1 VPGRVEFL
9 EVHAFDVIFVRQQQA
24 QPTIVILREVAMI
37 DTSRLIIF
45 MSAAFA
51 LLITPGPAVLFI
63 IARSVDQGRLA
74 GIASMLGIEVGS
86 LVHVGAAAFG
96 LSALLMSS
104 ALAYDVV
111 KYLGAAYLIYLGLH
125 KLLREETP
133 DPESHVPPVSRTRLF
148 YQGIIVNVFN
158 PKTALFFFAFLPQ
171 FVDRSQGSVTI
182 QVLTLGLIFMAMA
195 VCSDSLY
202 ALLAGTLGNWLR
214 RNPKFLQGVR
224 YFSGSMYLVLGLAA
238 AFAGPKH
245 K

>member
-1 VPGRVEFL
+1 L
-9 EVHAFDVIFVRQQQA
+9 
-24 QPTIVILREVAMI
+24 I

-74 GIASMLGIEVGS
+74 GIASVLGIEVGS
-86 LVHVGAAAFG
+86 LVHVAAAAFG
-96 LSALLMSS
+96 LSAVLMSS
-104 ALAYDVV
+104 ALAFDLV
-111 KYLGAAYLIYLGLH
+111 KYLGAAYLLYLGLH
-125 KLLREETP
+125 KLLVNEEV
-133 DPESHVPPVSRTRLF
+133 DPQRSAPHLPRTRLF
-148 YQGIIVNVFN
+148 YQGFIVNLFN

-182 QVLTLGLIFMAMA
+182 QILTLGMIFMGMA

-214 RNPKFLQGVR
+214 GNPKFLRGVR
-224 YFSGSMYLVLGLAA
+224 YFSGSMYIALGLAA

-245 K
+245 Q

>member
-1 VPGRVEFL
+1 L
-9 EVHAFDVIFVRQQQA
+9 
-24 QPTIVILREVAMI
+24 I
-37 DTSRLIIF
+37 DTSRLVFF

-63 IARSVDQGRLA
+63 VARSVDRGRLA
-74 GIASMLGIEVGS
+74 GIASVLGIEVGS
-86 LVHVGAAAFG
+86 LVHVAAAAFG
-96 LSALLMSS
+96 LSAVLMSS
-104 ALAYDVV
+104 ALAFDLV

-125 KLLREETP
+125 KLLREEP
-133 DPESHVPPVSRTRLF
+133 VDPQRSMPPVSRSRLF
-148 YQGIIVNVFN
+148 YQGFIVNLFN

-182 QVLTLGLIFMAMA
+182 QILTLGMIFMGMA
-195 VCSDSLY
+195 FCSDSLY

-214 RNPKFLQGVR
+214 GNPRFLRGVR
-224 YFSGSMYLVLGLAA
+224 YFSGSMYIALGLAA

>member
-1 VPGRVEFL
+1 
-9 EVHAFDVIFVRQQQA
+9 
-24 QPTIVILREVAMI
+24 MI
-37 DTSRLIIF
+37 DTSRLIFF

-74 GIASMLGIEVGS
+74 GIASVLGIEVGS
-86 LVHVGAAAFG
+86 LVHVTAAAFG
-96 LSALLMSS
+96 LSAVLMSS
-104 ALAYDVV
+104 ALAFELV

-125 KLLREETP
+125 KLLVNEEV
-133 DPESHVPPVSRTRLF
+133 DPQRSAPRLPRSRLF
-148 YQGIIVNVFN
+148 YQGFIVNLFN

-182 QVLTLGLIFMAMA
+182 QILTLGMIFMGMA
-195 VCSDSLY
+195 ICSDSMY

-214 RNPKFLQGVR
+214 GNRKFLRGVR
-224 YFSGSMYLVLGLAA
+224 YFSGSMYIALGLAA

>member
-1 VPGRVEFL
+1 
-9 EVHAFDVIFVRQQQA
+9 
-24 QPTIVILREVAMI
+24 MI
-37 DTSRLIIF
+37 DTSRLIFF

-74 GIASMLGIEVGS
+74 GIASVLGIEVGS
-86 LVHVGAAAFG
+86 LVHVTAAAFG
-96 LSALLMSS
+96 LSAVLMSS
-104 ALAYDVV
+104 ALAFELV

-125 KLLREETP
+125 KLLVNEEVG
-133 DPESHVPPVSRTRLF
+133 PERSAPRLPRSRLF
-148 YQGIIVNVFN
+148 YQGFIVNLFN

-182 QVLTLGLIFMAMA
+182 QILTLGMIFMGMA
-195 VCSDSLY
+195 VCSDSMY

-214 RNPKFLQGVR
+214 GNRKFLRGVR
-224 YFSGSMYLVLGLAA
+224 YFSGSMYIALGLAA

>member
-1 VPGRVEFL
+1 
-9 EVHAFDVIFVRQQQA
+9 
-24 QPTIVILREVAMI
+24 MI
-37 DTSRLIIF
+37 DTSRLIFF

-74 GIASMLGIEVGS
+74 GIASVLGIEVGS
-86 LVHVGAAAFG
+86 LVHVAAAAFG
-96 LSALLMSS
+96 LSAVLMSS
-104 ALAYDVV
+104 ALAFELV

-125 KLLREETP
+125 KLLVNEEV
-133 DPESHVPPVSRTRLF
+133 DPERSAPRLPRSRLF
-148 YQGIIVNVFN
+148 YQGFIVNLFN

-182 QVLTLGLIFMAMA
+182 QILTLGMIFMGMA
-195 VCSDSLY
+195 VCSDSMY

-214 RNPKFLQGVR
+214 GNRKFLRGVR
-224 YFSGSMYLVLGLAA
+224 YFSGSMYIALGLAA

>member
-1 VPGRVEFL
+1 
-9 EVHAFDVIFVRQQQA
+9 
-24 QPTIVILREVAMI
+24 MI
-37 DTSRLIIF
+37 DTSRLIFF

-74 GIASMLGIEVGS
+74 GIASVLGIEVGS
-86 LVHVGAAAFG
+86 LVHVAAAAFG
-96 LSALLMSS
+96 LSAVLMSS
-104 ALAYDVV
+104 ALAFELV

-125 KLLREETP
+125 KLLVNEEV
-133 DPESHVPPVSRTRLF
+133 DPQRSSPRLPRSRLF
-148 YQGIIVNVFN
+148 YQGFIVNLFN

-182 QVLTLGLIFMAMA
+182 QILTLGMIFMGMA
-195 VCSDSLY
+195 VCSDSMY

-214 RNPKFLQGVR
+214 GNRKFLRGVR
-224 YFSGSMYLVLGLAA
+224 YFSGSMYIALGLAA
-238 AFAGPKH
+238 AFAGTKH

>member
-1 VPGRVEFL
+1 
-9 EVHAFDVIFVRQQQA
+9 
-24 QPTIVILREVAMI
+24 MI
-37 DTSRLIIF
+37 DTSRLIFF

-74 GIASMLGIEVGS
+74 GIASVLGIEVGS
-86 LVHVGAAAFG
+86 LVHVAAAAFG
-96 LSALLMSS
+96 LSAVLMSS
-104 ALAYDVV
+104 ALAFELV
-111 KYLGAAYLIYLGLH
+111 KYLGAAYLLYLGLH
-125 KLLREETP
+125 KLLVKEEV
-133 DPESHVPPVSRTRLF
+133 DPQRSAPRLPRSRLF
-148 YQGIIVNVFN
+148 YQGFIVNLFN

-182 QVLTLGLIFMAMA
+182 QILTLGMIFMGMA
-195 VCSDSLY
+195 VCSDSMY

-214 RNPKFLQGVR
+214 GNPKFLRGVR
-224 YFSGSMYLVLGLAA
+224 YFSGSMYIVLGLAA